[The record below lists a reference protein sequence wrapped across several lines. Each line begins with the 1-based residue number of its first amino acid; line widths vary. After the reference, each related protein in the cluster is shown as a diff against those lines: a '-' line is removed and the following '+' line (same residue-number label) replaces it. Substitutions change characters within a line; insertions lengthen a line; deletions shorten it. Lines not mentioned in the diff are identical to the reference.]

1 MLKQLQKR
9 KNISL
14 DDERDYSKFKID
26 TFKNDFVSNPETSNN
41 ISSVMSAMITQID
54 VDNNWDQQRGAV
66 SMIGEQAIESDNLD
80 GTTAADS
87 LDDMFKQFS
96 MDVSCDLR
104 LSSRGPDPQKERSI
118 ADTLT
123 QKYNRQ
129 FKIHEENDK
138 TLEVQ

>member
-1 MLKQLQKR
+1 M
-9 KNISL
+9 
-14 DDERDYSKFKID
+14 
-26 TFKNDFVSNPETSNN
+26 SNPETSNN

-104 LSSRGPDPQKERSI
+104 LSSRGPDP
-118 ADTLT
+118 
-123 QKYNRQ
+123 
-129 FKIHEENDK
+129 
-138 TLEVQ
+138 